1 MEGLLFL
8 VQQDDKPLCL
18 PLDRIETVLKDY
30 HESAFVAGRMA
41 NGNVLV
47 IYTSRSG
54 SWTLVIVAPS
64 GIGCVGPM
72 GGEFRLMGKGA

>member
-8 VQQDDKPLCL
+8 VQDSQPLCL

-30 HESAFVAGRMA
+30 NESAFVAGRMA

-54 SWTLVIVAPS
+54 SWTLVIVAPN
-64 GIGCVGPM
+64 GIACVGPM
-72 GGEFRLMGKGA
+72 GGEFRMLGKGA

>member
-8 VQQDDKPLCL
+8 VQDSQPLRL

-30 HESAFVAGRMA
+30 HESAFAAGRMA

-64 GIGCVGPM
+64 GIACVGPM